1 MITILHEGVYSI
13 LFSFLEYGDAASLFY
28 LSKDMKDVI
37 TKYYN
42 YFYKAPWLYDVIP
55 RIISNDNKIIKISK
69 DRIQAVYHIFNSIK
83 GQLSPILPTITEGK
97 RVFDTHLNEYNAE
110 IMPIEIYILEWLVM
124 NFSKHQNINI
134 MWNDVIVGDS
144 NIYELSTKGGVWIF
158 QTMTYLDVFITDTSY
173 NSIPI
178 CKKNLDSDTVLYLM
192 YDIFGKCYYF
202 CEQIAANSLSEPL
215 DPRAHRILGDE
226 LDLALVLDTDREE
239 YYHSYINPKSSI
251 SLDFWGALDK
261 IIHG

>member
-1 MITILHEGVYSI
+1 MITTLQEGVYSI
-13 LFSFLEYGDAASLFY
+13 LFSFLEYDDAASLFY
-28 LSKDMKDVI
+28 LSKDMKEVI
-37 TKYYN
+37 IKYYT

-55 RIISNDNKIIKISK
+55 RIISNHDNQIVKISK
-69 DRIQAVYHIFNSIK
+69 DRIHAAYHIFNSIK
-83 GQLSPILPTITEGK
+83 RELSPILPTITEGK
-97 RVFDTHLNEYNAE
+97 RVFDISLNEHNAE
-110 IMPIEIYILEWLVM
+110 IIPIEIYILEWFVM

-144 NIYELSTKGGVWIF
+144 DIYELSTKGGVWIF

-178 CKKNLDSDTVLYLM
+178 CKKKLDSDTVLYLM
-192 YDIFGKCYYF
+192 YNLLGRCYYF
-202 CEQIAANSLSEPL
+202 CEQ
-215 DPRAHRILGDE
+215 
-226 LDLALVLDTDREE
+226 VLDTDREE
-239 YYHSYINPKSSI
+239 YYHSYINPQSSI